1 MFIHFSKPRQPLQ
14 TQISI
19 WTVSW
24 LSQTGG
30 QSVSQSVSQSACQ
43 SIPSYFES
51 LGSISGQSKT
61 DLWWM
66 KDHWEM
72 FSLLTKVSLYQ
83 VHDGCSILVFHSPI
97 THTRKPQKLGALLNN
112 THTQCTRTHSNNSIQ
127 VIKFTGTRHTYIAKL
142 AGAFL
147 QPFIFNTL

>member
-1 MFIHFSKPRQPLQ
+1 MLQ
-14 TQISI
+14 SDGR
-19 WTVSW
+19 S
-24 LSQTGG
+24 GG
-30 QSVSQSVSQSACQ
+30 WSVCQSV
-43 SIPSYFES
+43 PSHFES

-83 VHDGCSILVFHSPI
+83 VHDGCSILLFHSPI
-97 THTRKPQKLGALLNN
+97 THTRKPQKLGASLNN
-112 THTQCTRTHSNNSIQ
+112 THAQRTRTHSHNSIQ
-127 VIKFTGTRHTYIAKL
+127 VLKFTGTRHTYIAKP